1 MESNIPKQLADH
13 FSHVYF
19 GGNWTVSN
27 LKEQLSDV
35 TWEEA
40 TSVVPGVN
48 TIAVLFFHIHY
59 FVRVQLKVLE
69 GGPLEGSDKL
79 SFNVPPIQS
88 EEEWQLAK
96 ADAWREAERMAAL
109 MAELDERQLCGD
121 FVDPKYG
128 SYYRNLA
135 GIVEHTHYHLGQISL
150 IKKLLRQPNG

>member
-1 MESNIPKQLADH
+1 MGSSIPKQLADH

-27 LKEQLSDV
+27 LKEQMSDV
-35 TWEEA
+35 TWAEA
-40 TSVVPGVN
+40 TSVLPGVN
-48 TIAVLFFHIHY
+48 TIATLFFHIHY

-69 GGPLEGSDKL
+69 GGPLEGNDKL
-79 SFNVPPIQS
+79 SFDVPPISS
-88 EEEWQLAK
+88 EEEWQQTK
-96 ADAWREAERMAAL
+96 EEAWCEAERMAEL
-109 MAELDERQLCGD
+109 MAELDEEQLRGH

-150 IKKLLRQPNG
+150 IKKLLRRQPE